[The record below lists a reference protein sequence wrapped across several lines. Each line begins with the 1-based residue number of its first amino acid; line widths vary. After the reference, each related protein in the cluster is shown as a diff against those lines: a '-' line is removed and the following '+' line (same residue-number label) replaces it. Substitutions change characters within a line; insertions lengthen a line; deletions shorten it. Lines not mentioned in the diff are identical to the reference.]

1 MKVLADNNLSILMN
15 EVRHGNK
22 DAFGKV
28 YQDIKIT
35 LTCGDTLEIS
45 GSNAYPALWSEFKR
59 IIRPYFKEAGLK
71 L

>member
-22 DAFGKV
+22 DAFGKL

-45 GSNAYPALWSEFKR
+45 GSNA
-59 IIRPYFKEAGLK
+59 
-71 L
+71 